1 MSDFSK
7 LESACP
13 FANLNYKHTI
23 NRILKITDTIALYDP
38 AKISTTYIRVG
49 NDEDKDHLMDHI
61 SKLDDWQIFEPRWL
75 DQPVSGNSKLDRIIN
90 WHVENGET
98 LVVRDNNDN
107 SLSFHSFP
115 HERGYFWS
123 PKDVKELINSIGWY
137 DLETLRHGETAS
149 ECVSRMPP
157 RFRSDH
163 R

>member
-1 MSDFSK
+1 MTITVGID
-7 LESACP
+7 LR
-13 FANLNYKHTI
+13 HDDTI
-23 NRILKITDTIALYDP
+23 NRILQITDRIAIYDYN
-38 AKISTTYIRVG
+38 KNSTTYIRIG
-49 NDEDKDHLMDHI
+49 NDEDIVHLMDHI
-61 SKLDDWQIFEPRWL
+61 SKLDDWQIVEPCWL
-75 DQPVSGNSKLDRIIN
+75 DQPLSGNSKLDRIIN

-115 HERGYFWS
+115 HEQGYFWS
-123 PKDVKELINSIGWY
+123 PKDVKELIKSTGWY
-137 DLETLRHGETAS
+137 DLETLSHGETVS